1 MRLKVVVGADTAAP
15 PDPRHPLLLTLF
27 TISIW
32 LVTAVA
38 ALALSV
44 ASGREPY
51 ANPWVVGSLLLMTV
65 LGTHSEEVF
74 GDETAINASIL
85 VILAGAGIA
94 YAGGPFWI
102 SAACGLVAGLH
113 WHHIRDR
120 AVRKLLVNTSFM
132 TLSALAA
139 TEVAR
144 VLATERPGVVAVT
157 ACGLAT
163 VMAYWLTDN
172 VLVALVVTIVDG
184 RPLREHARELVRS
197 ETEVI
202 PFALIGFVCGYV
214 VVTGGAWFGVLGT
227 AALLVLT
234 ETVVFR
240 AVRRGPVRRSAQWA
254 IRIAPIAA
262 AAAVLGTIDL
272 GGIRHGGALAL
283 MAVASFIGVGILDRL
298 RASFGLSALVVCT
311 VGAAVGLPGNRPF
324 GVALIIGV
332 GACGGFMMRD
342 RQTRNRLTV
351 LSAAASAVMAAG
363 GLIAA
368 LKPGLSSSVEGAFL
382 VGLLGGLAAL
392 LAWHTI
398 IGLTL
403 VLDRGRSML
412 SSAGTVMCGEA
423 GLILTGGL
431 CGGGVGWIGTRL
443 GSPWL
448 LVSLVLLVVV
458 VGLVLALP
466 VRQDVERDDPD
477 LAVDELLDVLR
488 SALLDVPA
496 SRLPD

>member
-15 PDPRHPLLLTLF
+15 PSPRHPLLLILF

-38 ALALSV
+38 ALSLAV
-44 ASGREPY
+44 AGGREPY

-120 AVRKLLVNTSFM
+120 AVRKLLVNTSFT

-139 TEVAR
+139 TGVAR
-144 VLATERPGVVAVT
+144 VFATERPGVIAVA

-184 RPLREHARELVRS
+184 RRLRDHARELVRS

-202 PFALIGFVCGYV
+202 PFALVGFVCGYV
-214 VVTGGAWFGVLGT
+214 VVTGGAWLGVLGT
-227 AALLVLT
+227 AALLVFT

-240 AVRRGPVRRSAQWA
+240 AARRGSVRRSAQWA
-254 IRIAPIAA
+254 IRIVPIAA
-262 AAAVLGTIDL
+262 AAAVLGTVDF
-272 GGIRHGGALAL
+272 GGIRHGGVLAL
-283 MAVASFIGVGILDRL
+283 LAVATFIGVGILDRV
-298 RASFGLSALVVCT
+298 RASLGLFAFVACT
-311 VGAAVGLPGNRPF
+311 LGAAVGLPSNRPL

-332 GACGGFMMRD
+332 GACGGFMVRH
-342 RQTRNRLTV
+342 RQPRNRLTV
-351 LSAAASAVMAAG
+351 LSAAASAAMAAG
-363 GLIAA
+363 ALIAA
-368 LKPGLSSSVEGAFL
+368 LEPGLSSSVEGTFL
-382 VGLLGGLAAL
+382 VGLSGGLAAL

-403 VLDRGRSML
+403 ALDRGRSML
-412 SSAGTVMCGEA
+412 ASAGTVMCGEA

-431 CGGGVGWIGTRL
+431 CGAGAGWIGTRF

-448 LVSLVLLVVV
+448 FVSLALLLGVT
-458 VGLVLALP
+458 GLVLAP
-466 VRQDVERDDPD
+466 SIRREVERDDPD
-477 LAVDELLDVLR
+477 LPVDELLDVLR

>member
-15 PDPRHPLLLTLF
+15 PDPRHPWLLTLF

-32 LVTAVA
+32 LVTALA

-44 ASGREPY
+44 VSGREPY

-102 SAACGLVAGLH
+102 PAACGLVAGLH

-120 AVRKLLVNTSFM
+120 AVRKLLVNTSFT

-144 VLATERPGVVAVT
+144 VLATERPGVMAVA

-172 VLVALVVTIVDG
+172 VLVALVLTIVDG

-202 PFALIGFVCGYV
+202 PFALLGFVCGYV
-214 VVTGGAWFGVLGT
+214 VVTSGAWFGVLGT

-240 AVRRGPVRRSAQWA
+240 AVRQRSVRRSAQWA

-272 GGIRHGGALAL
+272 GGIRHGGVLAL

-298 RASFGLSALVVCT
+298 RASLGLSALVVCT
-311 VGAAVGLPGNRPF
+311 VGAAVGLPGNRPL
-324 GVALIIGV
+324 GVALITGL
-332 GACGGFMMRD
+332 GACVGFMMRD
-342 RQTRNRLTV
+342 QAD
-351 LSAAASAVMAAG
+351 S
-363 GLIAA
+363 
-368 LKPGLSSSVEGAFL
+368 
-382 VGLLGGLAAL
+382 
-392 LAWHTI
+392 
-398 IGLTL
+398 
-403 VLDRGRSML
+403 
-412 SSAGTVMCGEA
+412 
-423 GLILTGGL
+423 
-431 CGGGVGWIGTRL
+431 
-443 GSPWL
+443 
-448 LVSLVLLVVV
+448 
-458 VGLVLALP
+458 
-466 VRQDVERDDPD
+466 
-477 LAVDELLDVLR
+477 
-488 SALLDVPA
+488 
-496 SRLPD
+496 

>member
-1 MRLKVVVGADTAAP
+1 MNLKVVVGAETAAP
-15 PDPRHPLLLTLF
+15 ANPRRPLLLTLF
-27 TISIW
+27 TISIS
-32 LVTAVA
+32 LVTAAA

-44 ASGREPY
+44 VNGREPY
-51 ANPWVVGSLLLMTV
+51 ANPWVVGSLLLLTV

-74 GDETAINASIL
+74 GDETAINGSIL

-94 YAGGPFWI
+94 YAGGPLWI
-102 SAACGLVAGLH
+102 PAACGLVAGLH

-120 AVRKLLVNTSFM
+120 AVRKLLVNTSFT

-139 TEVAR
+139 TAVAR
-144 VLATERPGVVAVT
+144 VLATERPGVITVA

-172 VLVALVVTIVDG
+172 LLVALVLTIVDG

-202 PFALIGFVCGYV
+202 PFALLGFVCGCV
-214 VVTGGAWFGVLGT
+214 VVTGGVWFGVLGT

-240 AVRRGPVRRSAQWA
+240 ASRQVSVRRSAQWA

-262 AAAVLGTIDL
+262 AGAVLGTIGL
-272 GGIRHGGALAL
+272 GGIRHGGVLVL
-283 MAVASFIGVGILDRL
+283 IAVASFIGVGILDRL
-298 RASFGLSALVVCT
+298 RASLGLFALVVCA
-311 VGAAVGLPGNRPF
+311 VGAAVGLPGNRPL

-332 GACGGFMMRD
+332 GACGGFMMRH
-342 RQTRNRLTV
+342 RQTRTRLTV
-351 LSAAASAVMAAG
+351 LSAAASAVMASG
-363 GLIAA
+363 GLIAV
-368 LKPGLSSSVEGAFL
+368 LKPGFSSSLEGAFL

-398 IGLTL
+398 LVLTL
-403 VLDRGRSML
+403 VLDRGRSIL
-412 SSAGTVMCGEA
+412 PSAGTVMCGEA

-431 CGGGVGWIGTRL
+431 CGGGAGWIGTRL
-443 GSPWL
+443 GPPGL
-448 LVSLVLLVVV
+448 FASLVLLLVV
-458 VGLVLALP
+458 VGLVLALS
-466 VRQDVERDDPD
+466 VRQEVERDEPD
-477 LAVDELLDVLR
+477 LAGDELLDVLR

-496 SRLPD
+496 SRLPE